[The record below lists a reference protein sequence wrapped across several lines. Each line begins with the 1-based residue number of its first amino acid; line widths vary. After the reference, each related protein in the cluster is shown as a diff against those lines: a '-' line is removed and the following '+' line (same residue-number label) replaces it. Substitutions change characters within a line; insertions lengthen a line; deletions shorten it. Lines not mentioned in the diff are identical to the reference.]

1 MGHRAERRPIGS
13 TGLWAS
19 LKGRRF
25 ARVPLVRYNRN
36 SHRGTNEMINFPV
49 PEALTFDDVLLL
61 PAKSDVVPA
70 TVNTSTQLTR
80 NIRLH
85 IPIISAA
92 MDTVTESRMAIA
104 LAQQGGLGI
113 VHRNLTIEQQAGEID
128 KVKRSES
135 GMIVDPITIGPEQL
149 ISDALELMKRYR
161 ISGVP
166 VTKGKKLVGIL
177 TNRDLRFED
186 RTNIP
191 VSEVMTKENL
201 ITVPVGTTL
210 EQAEDILHQ
219 HRVEK
224 LLVVDKNFEL
234 KGLITVKDI
243 QKKLKYPFAAKDDQG
258 RLRVGGAIG
267 ATGDFL
273 ERAQELVRN
282 KCDVLAI
289 DSAHGHSTRVI
300 EAVKLV
306 KSKLPE
312 IALLA
317 GNVAT
322 FEATA
327 ELIAAG
333 ADGIKVGIGPG
344 SICTTRVVTGAGVPQ
359 ITAIA
364 EAARAAR
371 DSGVPIIADGGIK
384 YSGDI
389 SKAIAAGASVVMIG
403 SLLAGTEEAPGETI
417 LYQGRTFKT
426 YRGMGSL
433 GAMAQGSSERYF
445 QALEGDGSSEFSS
458 RLDNGD
464 DGGNR
469 LAKLVPEGIEGR
481 VPFRGTVGMMVHQ
494 LVGGLR
500 SGMGYVGCGSI
511 TEMREKA
518 KFIRISNA
526 GLKESHVHDVTIT
539 REAPNYRVE

>member
-1 MGHRAERRPIGS
+1 
-13 TGLWAS
+13 
-19 LKGRRF
+19 
-25 ARVPLVRYNRN
+25 
-36 SHRGTNEMINFPV
+36 
-49 PEALTFDDVLLL
+49 
-61 PAKSDVVPA
+61 
-70 TVNTSTQLTR
+70 
-80 NIRLH
+80 
-85 IPIISAA
+85 
-92 MDTVTESRMAIA
+92 
-104 LAQQGGLGI
+104 
-113 VHRNLTIEQQAGEID
+113 
-128 KVKRSES
+128 
-135 GMIVDPITIGPEQL
+135 
-149 ISDALELMKRYR
+149 MKRYR

-177 TNRDLRFED
+177 TNRDLRFET
-186 RTNIP
+186 RTDIP
-191 VSEVMTKENL
+191 IEQVMTKENL

-210 EQAEDILHQ
+210 DEAEIILHQ

-224 LLVVDKNFEL
+224 LLVVDENFEL

-243 QKKLKYPFAAKDDQG
+243 QKKLKYPGACKDAQG
-258 RLRVGGAIG
+258 RLRVGAAVG

-273 ERAQELVRN
+273 ERAQEMVKN

-289 DSAHGHSTRVI
+289 DSAHAHSSRVLA
-300 EAVKLV
+300 AVKAI
-306 KSKLPE
+306 KKAMPGTC
-312 IALLA
+312 LLA

-322 FEATA
+322 YEATR
-327 ELIAAG
+327 ELIDHG

-344 SICTTRVVTGAGVPQ
+344 SICTTRIVTGVGVPQ

-371 DSGVPIIADGGIK
+371 DTDVPIIADGGIK

-403 SLLAGTEEAPGETI
+403 SLLAGTEESPGETI
-417 LYQGRTFKT
+417 LYQGRTFKA

-445 QALEGDGSSEFSS
+445 QSLDGDAVDQ
-458 RLDNGD
+458 RRVLDNNGEE
-464 DGGNR
+464 GNR

-481 VPFRGTVGMMVHQ
+481 VPYRGTVDMMVYQ

-500 SGMGYVGCGSI
+500 SGMGYVGCSSI
-511 TEMREKA
+511 EEMQQNAR
-518 KFIRISNA
+518 FIRISGA

-539 REAPNYRVE
+539 REAPNYRAE

>member
-1 MGHRAERRPIGS
+1 
-13 TGLWAS
+13 
-19 LKGRRF
+19 
-25 ARVPLVRYNRN
+25 
-36 SHRGTNEMINFPV
+36 MINSAV

-61 PAKSDVVPA
+61 PAKSDVVPSE
-70 TVNTSTQLTR
+70 VSTQVQLTR
-80 NIRLH
+80 NIRLN
-85 IPIISAA
+85 IPLISAA

-135 GMIVDPITIGPEQL
+135 GMIVDPVTIEPERK
-149 ISDALELMKRYR
+149 IADALDLMRRYR

-166 VTKGKKLVGIL
+166 VVKDKKLVGIL
-177 TNRDLRFED
+177 TNRDLRFET
-186 RTNIP
+186 RTDIP
-191 VSEVMTKENL
+191 ISHVMTKENL
-201 ITVPVGTTL
+201 ITVPMGTTL
-210 EQAEDILHQ
+210 EQAELILHQ

-224 LLVVDKNFEL
+224 LLVVDEHYEL

-243 QKKLKYPFAAKDDQG
+243 QKKLKYPGAAKDDQG
-258 RLRVGGAIG
+258 RLRVGAAVG
-267 ATGDFL
+267 ATGDYL
-273 ERAQELVRN
+273 ERAQEMVRN

-289 DSAHGHSTRVI
+289 DSAHGHSTRVTDAI
-300 EAVKLV
+300 RAIKHAMPNV
-306 KSKLPE
+306 S
-312 IALLA
+312 LLA

-322 FEATA
+322 YEGTA
-327 ELIAAG
+327 ELISCG

-344 SICTTRVVTGAGVPQ
+344 SICTTRIVTGAGVPQ

-371 DSGVPIIADGGIK
+371 DTGVPIIADGGVK

-389 SKAIAAGASVVMIG
+389 SKAIAAGASVVMVG
-403 SLLAGTEEAPGETI
+403 SLLAGTEESPGETI
-417 LYQGRTFKT
+417 LYQGRTFKA

-445 QALEGDGSSEFSS
+445 QS
-458 RLDNGD
+458 LDDPAESHRGLD
-464 DGGNR
+464 SGMEEGNR
-469 LAKLVPEGIEGR
+469 LSKLVPEGIEGR
-481 VPFRGTVGMMVHQ
+481 VPYRGTVAMMVYQ

-511 TEMREKA
+511 EEMQQKA
-518 KFIRISNA
+518 RFIRISGA

>member
-1 MGHRAERRPIGS
+1 
-13 TGLWAS
+13 
-19 LKGRRF
+19 
-25 ARVPLVRYNRN
+25 
-36 SHRGTNEMINFPV
+36 MINFPV

-61 PAKSDVVPA
+61 PARSDVVPA
-70 TVNTSTQLTR
+70 EVNTQVQLTR
-80 NIRLH
+80 NIRLN
-85 IPIISAA
+85 IPVISAA

-113 VHRNLTIEQQAGEID
+113 VHRNLSIEQQAGEID

-135 GMIVDPITIGPEQL
+135 GMIVDPITIEPERK
-149 ISDALELMKRYR
+149 ISDALDLMRRYR

-177 TNRDLRFED
+177 TNRDLRFET
-186 RTNIP
+186 RTDIP
-191 VSEVMTKENL
+191 ISQIMTKENL

-210 EQAEDILHQ
+210 EQAELILHQ

-224 LLVVDKNFEL
+224 LLVVDDNYEL

-243 QKKLKYPFAAKDDQG
+243 QKKLKYPGAAKDEQG
-258 RLRVGGAIG
+258 RLLVGAAIG

-273 ERAQELVRN
+273 ERAQEMVRL

-289 DSAHGHSTRVI
+289 DSAHGHSTRVL
-300 EAVKLV
+300 EAIKTIRHAMPSVN
-306 KSKLPE
+306 
-312 IALLA
+312 LLA

-322 FEATA
+322 YDGAK
-327 ELIAAG
+327 ELIACG
-333 ADGIKVGIGPG
+333 ADGVKVGIGPG

-364 EAARAAR
+364 EASRAAR
-371 DSGVPIIADGGIK
+371 EAGVPIIADGGVK

-389 SKAIAAGASVVMIG
+389 SKAIAAGASVVMVG
-403 SLLAGTEEAPGETI
+403 SLLAGTEESPGETI
-417 LYQGRTFKT
+417 LYQGRTFKA

-433 GAMAQGSSERYF
+433 GAMAHGSSERYF
-445 QALEGDGSSEFSS
+445 QS
-458 RLDNGD
+458 LDDPAPAESHGRID
-464 DGGNR
+464 SGVEAGNR

-481 VPFRGTVGMMVHQ
+481 VPYRGTVAMMIFQ

-500 SGMGYVGCGSI
+500 SGMGYVGCKSI
-511 TEMREKA
+511 EEMQHKA
-518 KFIRISNA
+518 RFIRITGA

-539 REAPNYRVE
+539 REAPNYRAE